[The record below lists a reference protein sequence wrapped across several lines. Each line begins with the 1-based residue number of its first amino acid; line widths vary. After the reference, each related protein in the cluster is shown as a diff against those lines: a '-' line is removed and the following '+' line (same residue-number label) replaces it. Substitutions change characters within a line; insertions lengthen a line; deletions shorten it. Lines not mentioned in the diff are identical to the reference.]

1 MVVPSFSISGYKDDG
16 NTMSQ
21 QFNTAMETTR
31 AKQASERLEY
41 RFRLGEGE
49 QSRLV
54 KQVADMHIRDKLM
67 YPQAMVFV
75 CPPGKSDVVIVHYAS
90 MVQLREKFGRMPTEE
105 EIKEDA
111 LEREGYRIHPHALG
125 QVCSVANFP
134 RQFARRLRQGPLWEK
149 ELLEHNLN
157 ELMHRGKFLDRR
169 KQKAKYLQR
178 IVGTGSSAELR
189 GFLTRSFNRHLA
201 SLPLLRGF
209 MVGCNEVGARPIEA
223 TTSAVRFSLKCFL
236 PHIFEPVDGEFVTF
250 GVTWSNSDFGSGRMK
265 VAMSALRV
273 NSGTMSVLE
282 DSMSRVHIGSIIE
295 ESDLQLDD
303 ETMAKEVD
311 AQVAMIMDVVKKQL
325 SPDPVNSLCEAIRIA
340 HETQVPWHRIKSEL
354 GKILQKKELEGI
366 EEMLK
371 KGSDDI
377 EDLPPAGINADGDPI
392 ATRWWAS
399 NVVGW
404 MADREQNP
412 DRKSDLQILAGTV
425 LKAS

>member
-1 MVVPSFSISGYKDDG
+1 
-16 NTMSQ
+16 MSQ
-21 QFNTAMETTR
+21 QFNTAIETAR
-31 AKQASERLEY
+31 SKEARERLDY

-54 KQVADMHIRDKLM
+54 KQVANMHIRDKLM
-67 YPQAMVFV
+67 YPQAMVFACEQGERDGV
-75 CPPGKSDVVIVHYAS
+75 RVHYAS
-90 MVQLREKFGRMPTEE
+90 LAQLREKLGRMPTELE
-105 EIKEDA
+105 VAEDA
-111 LEREGYRIHPHALG
+111 IEREGYLIHPHALG
-125 QVCSVANFP
+125 QVSAVAGIP
-134 RQFARRLRQGPLWEK
+134 RLYVRRLRKGTPWERV
-149 ELLEHNLN
+149 LLEHNLN
-157 ELMHRGKFLDRR
+157 ELMHKGNFLDRR

-178 IVGTGSSAELR
+178 IVGEGKSAELR

-209 MVGCNEVGARPIEA
+209 MVGCNDVGARPIEA

-236 PHIFEPVDGEFVTF
+236 PHVFEPVDGEFVTF
-250 GVTWSNSDFGSGRMK
+250 GATWSNSDFGSGRMK

-282 DSMSRVHIGSIIE
+282 DSLSRVHIGSIIE
-295 ESDLQLDD
+295 ENDLQLSD
-303 ETMAKEVD
+303 EAMAKEVD
-311 AQVAMIMDVVKKQL
+311 AQVTMIMEVVKKQL
-325 SPDPVNSLCEAIRIA
+325 SPEPVNRLCEAIRIA
-340 HETQVPWHRIKSEL
+340 HETEVPWHRIKGEL
-354 GKILQKKELEGI
+354 GKILQKKELENI

-377 EDLPPAGINADGDPI
+377 EDLPPVGVGTNGDPI

-404 MADREQNP
+404 IADREQNP
-412 DRKSDLQILAGTV
+412 DRKSDLQTLAGTV